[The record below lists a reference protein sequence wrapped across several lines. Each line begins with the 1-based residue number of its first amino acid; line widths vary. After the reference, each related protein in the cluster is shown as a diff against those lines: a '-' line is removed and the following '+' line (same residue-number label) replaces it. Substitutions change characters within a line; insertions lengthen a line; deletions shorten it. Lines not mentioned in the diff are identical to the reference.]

1 MNNQDDILKQVEEL
15 AFQYEKEY
23 GGCSQCVIGA
33 VKKVLGNV
41 SDDVFKAATGLAGG
55 LGLTGNNCG
64 ALTGGIMVL
73 SVYMGR
79 EFDNFSDPER
89 IRFESFKLTR
99 KLIERYMTEYG
110 SVNCRDIQTKI
121 MGKYFNLRDEKEYSE
136 FIAAG
141 GHDDKCPAVCGK
153 AARWVVEI
161 LMEEKLI

>member
-1 MNNQDDILKQVEEL
+1 MYKRDEILNQVEEL

-33 VKKVLGNV
+33 VKKALGNI

-89 IRFESFKLTR
+89 IRFESFRLTR

-110 SVNCRDIQTKI
+110 SLNCQDIQTRI

-141 GHDDKCPAVCGK
+141 GHDDKCPSVCGK

-161 LMEEKLI
+161 LIEEKLI